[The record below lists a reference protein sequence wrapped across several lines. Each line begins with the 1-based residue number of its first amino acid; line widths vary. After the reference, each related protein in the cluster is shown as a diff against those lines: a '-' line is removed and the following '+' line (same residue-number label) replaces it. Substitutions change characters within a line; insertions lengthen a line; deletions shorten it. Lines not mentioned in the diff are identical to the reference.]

1 MAGEGSK
8 MTVYWISFRINNDP
22 GRAERLYALTKA
34 IHAYKK
40 RYWDRTESF
49 VLFESVH
56 SMDFLVDVFK
66 GHLNPR
72 TDLFLLREL
81 DSPSAVIFGLNTD
94 PDLLALMPYCRVIA
108 G

>member
-1 MAGEGSK
+1 
-8 MTVYWISFRINNDP
+8 
-22 GRAERLYALTKA
+22 
-34 IHAYKK
+34 
-40 RYWDRTESF
+40 
-49 VLFESVH
+49 
-56 SMDFLVDVFK
+56 MDFLVDVFK